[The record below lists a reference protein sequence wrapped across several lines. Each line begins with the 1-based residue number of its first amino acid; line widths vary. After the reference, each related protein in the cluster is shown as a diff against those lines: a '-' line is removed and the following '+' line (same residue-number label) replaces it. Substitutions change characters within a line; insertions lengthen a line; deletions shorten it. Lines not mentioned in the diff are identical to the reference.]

1 MNSTTVTPVT
11 PFENTL
17 EPFGIPKS
25 DLANFLGAKNAVIAG
40 SFAIA
45 SIRPVEDNFT
55 PGDMDIF
62 MPVPWYLCD
71 PKSSEAISYFET
83 ITTWFSRYGYVEE
96 SVSYGHENNY
106 DFSLYIFKV
115 QTFKHT
121 TSGAKI
127 DVVHITSNC
136 AYVLR
141 HTDFTINDTFIA
153 FRTERHDFPVY
164 EEYYVC
170 NHYDDLVNKRL
181 VLYKAP
187 DIFANYFTPSSGRTI
202 GCPIDRVTAPKRLAR
217 LEKYLARGFHMPSD
231 ITVSIHKIDQYH
243 RMERVELPVNEET
256 YRARLAYFM

>member
-1 MNSTTVTPVT
+1 MSSIIVTPVT
-11 PFENTL
+11 PFETML
-17 EPFGIPKS
+17 EPFGIPKP
-25 DLANFLGAKNAVIAG
+25 DLANFLGPRNAVVGG

-45 SIRPVEDNFT
+45 SLLHVEDTFT

-62 MPVPWYLCD
+62 MPNPWYLRD
-71 PKSSEAISYFET
+71 PKSSEAIAYFEV
-83 ITTWFSRYGYVEE
+83 ITTWFSQYGYIED

-127 DVVHITSNC
+127 DVVHITSRC
-136 AYVLR
+136 DYVLR
-141 HTDFTINDTFIA
+141 HTDFTINDTYIA

-187 DIFANYFTPSSGRTI
+187 DIFSNYFIPTFPKNI

-231 ITVSIHKIDQYH
+231 ITVSIYKVEPY
-243 RMERVELPVNEET
+243 RSMERVELPVNEET
-256 YRARLAYFM
+256 YRARLAHFM